1 MKHKIRTITAAACC
15 AVSLLLSPQLLADE
29 HMDDWDD
36 YQHEDDP
43 WESFNRKVFAF
54 NEGLDRWILKP
65 TAEGYVFITPQPVRK
80 SITNVFRNLG
90 EPSNLINNLLQ
101 AKFHDAGVDI
111 SRFMLNTTFGVL
123 GLFDVAT
130 EMGLERSDEDFGQTL
145 GKWGVESGPYVV
157 LPLIGSSSVRDAFA
171 VVPDAYSTVFP
182 YIHDDKLRYGSIAL
196 QIVSI
201 RASFLDAEK
210 MVMGD
215 RYTFLRNAY
224 LQSREYR
231 IFDGEVV
238 DDF

>member
-1 MKHKIRTITAAACC
+1 M
-15 AVSLLLSPQLLADE
+15 
-29 HMDDWDD
+29 
-36 YQHEDDP
+36 
-43 WESFNRKVFAF
+43 FAF
-54 NEGLDRWILKP
+54 NEVLDRWILKP

-201 RASFLDAEK
+201 RASFLDVEK
-210 MVMGD
+210 MVVGD